1 MWIVMTR
8 TSTIALLMCGLLAG
22 MGESEAGQ
30 EVAAAGSREAVP
42 VGYDGPPPP
51 VPPEVI
57 ARDAAGRVTVRAVR
71 IETPLSIDGRL
82 DEAVYGEVPAI
93 SGLIQNEPMEGA
105 PASEKTEVWFFYDRD
120 TFYVVGKC
128 WETHPERMVANEMRR
143 DNMNIVQNDQ
153 FAFTLDTFYD
163 RRNAFLFEIGAAGG
177 RIDGQITNERQF
189 TADWNPVWETVVGRF
204 EGGWTVEAAVPFK
217 SLRYQP
223 GPAQVWGIQVRR
235 MSKWRNEYA
244 FLTEVPASAG
254 TAGHFRVS
262 LFATLVGVEAPAG
275 GVNLEIKP
283 YAITD
288 LTTDHTVS
296 PRISNDVGGDA
307 GLDVK
312 YGITQGLTADV
323 TVNTDFAQVE
333 ADEEQVNLTRF
344 SLFFP
349 EKREFFLENA
359 GTYGFG
365 GAQSIGR
372 SAGGSDTPILF
383 YSRQI
388 GLTGGREVPIRAGGR
403 VTGRVGRFSVGVLNV
418 QAGENPVAGTRA
430 TNFSVIRVKRDLL
443 RKSNI
448 GVLFTGRSVSQR
460 GVGSNEAYGIDG
472 TFSFFDDLAIN
483 TYWARTRT
491 DGLTTDADS
500 YRAQLD
506 YTGDRYGVRVDHLA
520 VGAGFNPEVG
530 FARRRDMRKNYG
542 FFRFSPRTTS
552 SARVRKYSWTGSFN
566 HIENG
571 AGRLETRIWNGE
583 FEAQFN
589 NSDRFFVAY
598 AANYEFLPQP
608 FPIAQG
614 VTLPVGGYDFAAGRV
629 GYDFGSQRN
638 LSGELSA
645 EYGSFFNGN
654 KTTVRASQ
662 GRVNFGPQ
670 ISVEPSVSINWVDLD
685 QGSFAT
691 RLVTTRVTYTVT
703 PLMFTT
709 ALLQYN
715 SGTDSVAVNVRLRWE
730 YQPGSELFI
739 VYSEQRDTLSRSF
752 PDIQNRALI
761 VKINRLFRF

>member
-1 MWIVMTR
+1 MTR

-22 MGESEAGQ
+22 MGQSEAGQ
-30 EVAAAGSREAVP
+30 EKAAAGSREAVP

-71 IETPLSIDGRL
+71 IKTPLSIDGRL

-223 GPAQVWGIQVRR
+223 GAAQVWGIQVRR

-262 LFATLVGVEAPAG
+262 LFATLVGLEAPAG

-372 SAGGSDTPILF
+372 SAGSSDAPILF

-403 VTGRVGRFSVGVLNV
+403 VTGRVGLFNVGVLNV
-418 QAGENPVAGTRA
+418 QAGEDPVAGTRA

-443 RKSNI
+443 RKSSI
-448 GVLFTGRSVSQR
+448 GVLFTGRSVSQS

-491 DGLTTDADS
+491 DGLTTDDDS
-500 YRAQLD
+500 YRAQLN
-506 YTGDRYGVRVDHLA
+506 YTGDRYGVQVDHLA

-571 AGRLETRIWNGE
+571 AGRLETRIWNGD
-583 FEAQFN
+583 FEVQFN

-598 AANYEFLPQP
+598 DANYEFLPQP

-614 VTLPVGGYDFAAGRV
+614 VTLPVGGYDFAAARV

-645 EYGSFFNGN
+645 EHGSFFNGN

-662 GRVNFGPQ
+662 GRMNFGPQ
-670 ISVEPSVSINWVDLD
+670 ISVEPSVSINWVDLE
-685 QGSFAT
+685 QGSFTT

-739 VYSEQRDTLSRSF
+739 VYNEQRDTLSRSF
-752 PDIQNRALI
+752 PDIENRAFI